1 MTLDPARRTA
11 CATVWHGLSARPFIG
26 GQRDAATEAE
36 RAGAAVYYTELHTGG
51 RRLEFQIFD
60 AAYISR
66 LTQGDPDTELHFSS
80 YFGRLLTSKLRV
92 RRIAPQMAEDIRQ
105 ETFLRVLR
113 TLRQGHGVTQPEAF
127 GAFVSA
133 VCNNVLL
140 ETLGKEAR
148 HPAVPDNAPEP
159 ADERVDLDAS
169 LITDQRKRAVGRIL
183 DSLPAKDRDILR
195 MVFLEEADRR
205 EISRRL
211 GVSGE
216 YLRVLLHRAK
226 TRFEEEFTRTR
237 GDFLRSL
244 SCFVFASA

>member
-1 MTLDPARRTA
+1 M
-11 CATVWHGLSARPFIG
+11 WHGVAWSVPKPFIG
-26 GQRDAATEAE
+26 GPHDAPIGAKH
-36 RAGAAVYYTELHTGG
+36 AGAAVYYTEQNTGG
-51 RRLEFQIFD
+51 RELEFQIFD
-60 AAYISR
+60 AAYVTR
-66 LTQGDPDTELHFSS
+66 LTEGDPDTELHFSS

-92 RRIAPQMAEDIRQ
+92 RRIAPQMAEDVRQ

-113 TLRQGHGVTQPEAF
+113 TLRQGNGVTQPEAF

-140 ETLGKEAR
+140 ETLGKESR
-148 HPAVPDNAPEP
+148 HPAIPENSP
-159 ADERVDLDAS
+159 EQVDDRVDLDAS

-195 MVFLEEADRR
+195 MVFLEEADRQ
-205 EISRRL
+205 EVSRRL
-211 GVSGE
+211 GVSAE

-226 TRFEEEFTRTR
+226 SRFEEEFTRTR

-244 SCFVFASA
+244 SFFVFASA